1 MRMRQITALLIPV
14 LFLISGCEKQP
25 DYREKY
31 LGNWN
36 FEIQS
41 ITIKDPGPSPG
52 VVTNPY
58 TTYRKGEIKL
68 GEGGNEIILQFEGIQ
83 FPDTLSIDPGGKIIP
98 IIFNP
103 RPSITY
109 SYTGGF
115 EGNNKLQYIYNYSHS
130 IQTNIHKKV
139 IGDRE

>member
-1 MRMRQITALLIPV
+1 MRMRQITALLIPII
-14 LFLISGCEKQP
+14 FLISGCEKQP

-41 ITIKDPGPSPG
+41 ATIKDLWVEKQSS
-52 VVTNPY
+52 
-58 TTYRKGEIKL
+58 TTFRKGEIKL
-68 GEGGNEIILQFEGIQ
+68 GKGGNEILLQFEGTQ

-98 IIFNP
+98 IIFHP
-103 RPSITY
+103 WHSITY

-115 EGNNKLQYIYNYSHS
+115 EGNNNLQYIYNYSHS

>member
-14 LFLISGCEKQP
+14 IFLISGCEKQP

-36 FEIQS
+36 FEIESSTRKDWWDENQS
-41 ITIKDPGPSPG
+41 
-52 VVTNPY
+52 Y

-68 GEGGNEIILQFEGIQ
+68 WEGGNEILVQFEGIQ
-83 FPDTLSIDPGGKIIP
+83 YPDTLSIDPGGKIIP
-98 IIFNP
+98 IIFKP
-103 RPSITY
+103 WHSITY
-109 SYTGGF
+109 SYKGGF
-115 EGNNKLQYIYNYSHS
+115 EGNNKLQYIYNYSHG